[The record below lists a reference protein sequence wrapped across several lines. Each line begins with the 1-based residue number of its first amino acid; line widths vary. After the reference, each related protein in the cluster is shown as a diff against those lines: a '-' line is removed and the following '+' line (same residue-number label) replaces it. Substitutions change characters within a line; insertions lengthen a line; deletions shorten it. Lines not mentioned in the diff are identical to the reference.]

1 VNRNK
6 ALTIDEFSQWTN
18 KHRHEIEGLLHYHGV
33 ILWRSFPTPHA
44 EDLSKF
50 VLAFSDWEDLPYEVS
65 LSYAIRKQVCARVC
79 TTNEG
84 KTGGMVFH
92 HEQAQTP
99 LFPGK
104 IFFFCEEPA
113 TIGGGTGISHSGLI
127 LDQLTEKFPDF
138 VKQLEAKGVIYKG
151 VLPEEPD
158 TSSGQVGRDWK
169 SFFGRKTKEEVEKRA
184 TELGYK
190 CSWQPDKSLHFDSPI
205 LPAIRVAP
213 GSNGV
218 RVFFNQMIAAFKAN
232 FNEWIKKGN
241 SKETYSLDKFLI
253 FGDGGSIPVD
263 PMEFL
268 AEQVE
273 KNAFDLS
280 WQAGDVGLLDNY
292 MVMHAR
298 RAYEGPRKVFASL
311 CL

>member
-6 ALTIDEFSQWTN
+6 ALTITEFAQWTN
-18 KHRHEIEGLLHYHGV
+18 KNRHDIEALLHYHGV
-33 ILWRSFPTPHA
+33 ILWRGFPIPHA

-50 VLAFSDWEDLPYEVS
+50 VLAFSEWEDLPYEVS
-65 LSYAIRKQVCARVC
+65 LSYAIRKQVCERVC

-104 IFFFCEEPA
+104 IFFYCEEPA
-113 TIGGGTGISHSGLI
+113 TIGGATGISHSALI
-127 LDQLTEKFPDF
+127 LDQLTEKYPDF
-138 VKQLEAKGVIYKG
+138 VKVLEAKGVIYKG
-151 VLPEEPD
+151 VLPEESD
-158 TSSGQVGRDWK
+158 TSSGQVGRSWK
-169 SFFGRKTKEEVEKRA
+169 SFFGRETKEAVEKRA
-184 TELGYK
+184 TELGYT
-190 CSWQPDKSLHFDSPI
+190 CSWQEDKSLHFDSPI

-232 FNEWIKKGN
+232 FNDWIKNGN
-241 SKETYSLDKFLI
+241 SKAAYSLDKFLI
-253 FGDGGSIPVD
+253 FGDGSSIPVD

-273 KNAFDLS
+273 KNSFDLQ

-292 MVMHAR
+292 IVMHAR